1 VSELPNV
8 RASKTDSLRD
18 KAYQSIRGKMM
29 LGRLSSGSQIS
40 EPKLVE
46 MLGIGRT
53 PVREAI
59 QQLEV
64 EGLVERIPRRGTV
77 VRIPNRNDIVDLYE
91 LREGLESY
99 AVTLATR
106 RISAEELIRLRALCN
121 QLRLI
126 AEEMEALGQQE
137 LDREGMRRFLAADLS
152 FHLLL
157 INATGNMH
165 IMKIVSDSHVMSRIF
180 NTTRQKHNLKVVQE
194 TYRIHSEIL
203 DAVASSDGTAAA
215 TLMTQHI
222 KQSLSEAIER
232 FFVDNE
238 HAQSDNG
245 FLESLPLPQELLD
258 EINRIDS
265 TVDMDD

>member
-1 VSELPNV
+1 MSDVPND
-8 RASKTDSLRD
+8 RTTKTDSLRD
-18 KAYQSIRGKMM
+18 QAYQSIRGKMM

-77 VRIPNRNDIVDLYE
+77 VRVPNRNDIVDLYE

-106 RISAEELIRLRALCN
+106 RISAEELIRLRALCK

-126 AEEMEALGQQE
+126 AEEMKAEGQQV
-137 LDREGMRRFLAADLS
+137 LAGEGLRRFLAADLS

-180 NTTRQKHNLKVVQE
+180 STTRQKHDLKVVQD

-203 DAVASSDGTAAA
+203 DAVASSDGKAAA
-215 TLMTQHI
+215 LLMTQHI
-222 KQSLSEAIER
+222 RQSLSEAIER

-238 HAQSDNG
+238 QAQSDSV
-245 FLESLPLPQELLD
+245 LLADLPLPKELLD

-265 TVDMDD
+265 TAEADD